1 MDNKYPVNA
10 DFSFCNGWLMKN
22 RQDHI
27 HRKLWVGISPW
38 IIIGA
43 VVILVPIFIFMTQQ
57 SLNRQRAYTTKLLV
71 EKSASLIRSF
81 EAGAR
86 TGIGLKWGHFQ
97 LQKLLMETAQQPDID
112 YLIVTDTHGTILADS
127 DPSLIGEKY
136 GTDLDLRSVS
146 RSKQLQW
153 RQVPNTEGADT
164 FEIYRQF
171 TSARENIQEDQ
182 GRIRSDAPLPSQKEE
197 RDTLSAGLVIFVGLD
212 MGPIE
217 AAREED
223 TRNTILIAVVFLLI
237 GISGIISL
245 LLAQGYRSARSS
257 LSRVQAFSDNLVEN
271 MPMGLVAMDRE
282 SRIIAF
288 NQTAEFVLR
297 KTAGEVIGQMAED
310 VLPEACRDLLRTL
323 AVEKQIIAKEIDC
336 SLTDGRT
343 IPLEVIATVLEE
355 EDGARGVV
363 VLFRDITEIK
373 QLKRE
378 IARSRRLASLGS
390 LAAGVAHEI
399 RNPLSSIKGFATYF
413 KERYR
418 DNPEDSQTAD
428 IMVQE
433 VDRLNRV
440 IGQLLDYARPMTM
453 NRRETAIQTVIQHAL
468 RMIESQAREK
478 GVVIQTELQADVAA
492 VLIDPDRIK
501 QVFLNLYLNAIGA
514 MEGGGILSVAL
525 FSMTDRRI
533 RIEVRD
539 TGVGIDPKDLNRIFD
554 PYFTTKSSGTGLGL
568 AIVQKIIEA
577 HRGEIQVA
585 STPGLGTT
593 VSVILP
599 EGDSGRKTYET

>member
-1 MDNKYPVNA
+1 
-10 DFSFCNGWLMKN
+10 MKN

-27 HRKLWVGISPW
+27 HRKLWVGVSPW

-71 EKSASLIRSF
+71 EKSDALIRSF

-171 TSARENIQEDQ
+171 MPARENNQEDQ
-182 GRIRSDAPLPSQKEE
+182 GRIRPDAPLPSQKEE

-217 AAREED
+217 AARAED

-310 VLPEACRDLLRTL
+310 VLPEACRDLLRML
-323 AVEKQIIAKEIDC
+323 EVEKQIIAKEIDC

-373 QLKRE
+373 QLKKE
-378 IARSRRLASLGS
+378 IAQSQRLASLGS

-418 DNPEDSQTAD
+418 DNPDDSQTAD

>member
-43 VVILVPIFIFMTQQ
+43 VVILLPIFTFMTQQ

-71 EKSASLIRSF
+71 EKSAALIRSF

-182 GRIRSDAPLPSQKEE
+182 GRIRPDAPLPSQKEE

-217 AAREED
+217 AARAED
-223 TRNTILIAVVFLLI
+223 TRNTILIAVIFLLI

-297 KTAGEVIGQMAED
+297 KTAGEVIGQMAKD

-323 AVEKQIIAKEIDC
+323 EVEKQIIAKEIDC

-373 QLKRE
+373 QLKKE
-378 IARSRRLASLGS
+378 IAQSQRLASLGS

-418 DNPEDSQTAD
+418 DNPDDSQTAD

-478 GVVIQTELQADVAA
+478 GVVIRSELQADVAA

-525 FSMTDRRI
+525 LSMTDRRI

-539 TGVGIDPKDLNRIFD
+539 TGVGIDPKNLDRIFD

-599 EGDSGRKTYET
+599 EGDLGRKTYET

>member
-1 MDNKYPVNA
+1 
-10 DFSFCNGWLMKN
+10 MKN

-43 VVILVPIFIFMTQQ
+43 VVILLPIFTFMTQQ

-71 EKSASLIRSF
+71 EKSAALIRSF

-182 GRIRSDAPLPSQKEE
+182 GRIRPDAPLPSQKEE

-217 AAREED
+217 AARAED
-223 TRNTILIAVVFLLI
+223 TRNTILIAVIFLLI

-297 KTAGEVIGQMAED
+297 KTAGEVIGQMAKD

-323 AVEKQIIAKEIDC
+323 EVEKQIIAKEIDC

-373 QLKRE
+373 QLKKE
-378 IARSRRLASLGS
+378 IAQSQRLASLGS

-418 DNPEDSQTAD
+418 DNPDDSQTAD

-525 FSMTDRRI
+525 LSMTDRRI

-539 TGVGIDPKDLNRIFD
+539 TGVGIDPKNLDRIFD

-599 EGDSGRKTYET
+599 EGDLGRKTYET

>member
-1 MDNKYPVNA
+1 
-10 DFSFCNGWLMKN
+10 MKN

-71 EKSASLIRSF
+71 EKSAALIRSF

-182 GRIRSDAPLPSQKEE
+182 GRIRPDAPLPSQKEE

-217 AAREED
+217 AARAED

-323 AVEKQIIAKEIDC
+323 EVEKQIIAKEIDC

-373 QLKRE
+373 QLKKE
-378 IARSRRLASLGS
+378 IAQSQRLASLGS

-418 DNPEDSQTAD
+418 DNPDDSQTAD

-478 GVVIQTELQADVAA
+478 GVVIQTELQADVVA

-525 FSMTDRRI
+525 LSMTDRRI

-539 TGVGIDPKDLNRIFD
+539 TGVGIDPKDLDRIFD

-599 EGDSGRKTYET
+599 EGDSERKTYET

>member
-1 MDNKYPVNA
+1 
-10 DFSFCNGWLMKN
+10 MKN

-71 EKSASLIRSF
+71 EKSAALIRSF

-182 GRIRSDAPLPSQKEE
+182 GRIRPDAPLPSQKEE

-217 AAREED
+217 AARAED
-223 TRNTILIAVVFLLI
+223 TRNTILIAVIFLLI

-323 AVEKQIIAKEIDC
+323 EVEKQIIAKEIDC
-336 SLTDGRT
+336 FLTDGRT

-373 QLKRE
+373 QLKKE
-378 IARSRRLASLGS
+378 IAQSQRLASLGS

-418 DNPEDSQTAD
+418 DNPDDSQTAD

-492 VLIDPDRIK
+492 LLIDPDRIK

-539 TGVGIDPKDLNRIFD
+539 TGVGIDPKNLDRIFD

>member
-1 MDNKYPVNA
+1 
-10 DFSFCNGWLMKN
+10 MKN

-43 VVILVPIFIFMTQQ
+43 VVILLPIFTFMTQQ

-71 EKSASLIRSF
+71 EKSAALIRSF

-136 GTDLDLRSVS
+136 GTDLDLRSIS

-182 GRIRSDAPLPSQKEE
+182 GRIRPDAPLPSQKEE

-217 AAREED
+217 AARAED
-223 TRNTILIAVVFLLI
+223 TRNTILIAVIFLLI

-297 KTAGEVIGQMAED
+297 KTAGEVIGQMAKD

-323 AVEKQIIAKEIDC
+323 EVEKQIIAKEIDC

-373 QLKRE
+373 QLKKE
-378 IARSRRLASLGS
+378 IAQSQRLASLGS

-418 DNPEDSQTAD
+418 DNPDDSQTAD

-492 VLIDPDRIK
+492 LLIDPDRIK

-525 FSMTDRRI
+525 LSMTDRRI

-539 TGVGIDPKDLNRIFD
+539 TGVGIDPKNLDRIFD

-599 EGDSGRKTYET
+599 EGDLGRKTYET

>member
-1 MDNKYPVNA
+1 
-10 DFSFCNGWLMKN
+10 MKN

-71 EKSASLIRSF
+71 EKSAALIRSF

-182 GRIRSDAPLPSQKEE
+182 GRIRPDAPLPSQKEE

-217 AAREED
+217 AARAED
-223 TRNTILIAVVFLLI
+223 TRNTILIAVIFLLI

-297 KTAGEVIGQMAED
+297 KTAGEVIGQMAKD

-323 AVEKQIIAKEIDC
+323 EVEKQIIAKEIDC

-373 QLKRE
+373 QLKKE
-378 IARSRRLASLGS
+378 IAQSQRLASLGS

-418 DNPEDSQTAD
+418 DNPDDSQTAD

-478 GVVIQTELQADVAA
+478 GVVIQTELQADVVA

-539 TGVGIDPKDLNRIFD
+539 TGVGIDPKDLDRIFD

-599 EGDSGRKTYET
+599 EGDSERKTYET

>member
-1 MDNKYPVNA
+1 
-10 DFSFCNGWLMKN
+10 MKN

-43 VVILVPIFIFMTQQ
+43 VVILLPIFTFMTQQ

-71 EKSASLIRSF
+71 EKSAALIRSF

-182 GRIRSDAPLPSQKEE
+182 GRIRPDAPLPSQKEE

-217 AAREED
+217 AARAED
-223 TRNTILIAVVFLLI
+223 TRNTILIAVIFLLI

-297 KTAGEVIGQMAED
+297 KTAGEVIGQMAKD

-323 AVEKQIIAKEIDC
+323 EVEKQIIAKEIDC

-373 QLKRE
+373 QLKKE
-378 IARSRRLASLGS
+378 IAQSQRLASLGS

-418 DNPEDSQTAD
+418 DNPDDSQTAD

-492 VLIDPDRIK
+492 LLIDPDRIK

-525 FSMTDRRI
+525 LSMTDRRI

-539 TGVGIDPKDLNRIFD
+539 TGVGIDPKDLDRIFD

-599 EGDSGRKTYET
+599 EGDLGRKTYET

>member
-1 MDNKYPVNA
+1 
-10 DFSFCNGWLMKN
+10 MKN

-71 EKSASLIRSF
+71 EKSAALIRSF

-127 DPSLIGEKY
+127 DPSLIGENY
-136 GTDLDLRSVS
+136 GTDLDLSSVS

-171 TSARENIQEDQ
+171 MPARENNQEDQ
-182 GRIRSDAPLPSQKEE
+182 GRIRPDAPLPSQKEE
-197 RDTLSAGLVIFVGLD
+197 RNTLSAGLVIFVGLD

-217 AAREED
+217 AARAED

-297 KTAGEVIGQMAED
+297 KTAGEVIGQMAGD

-323 AVEKQIIAKEIDC
+323 EVEKQIIAKEIDC
-336 SLTDGRT
+336 FLTDGRT

-373 QLKRE
+373 QLKKE
-378 IARSRRLASLGS
+378 IAQSQRLASLGS

-418 DNPEDSQTAD
+418 DNPDDSQTAD

-478 GVVIQTELQADVAA
+478 GVVIRSELQADVAA

-525 FSMTDRRI
+525 LSMTDRRI

-539 TGVGIDPKDLNRIFD
+539 TGVGIDPKDLDRIFD

>member
-1 MDNKYPVNA
+1 
-10 DFSFCNGWLMKN
+10 
-22 RQDHI
+22 
-27 HRKLWVGISPW
+27 
-38 IIIGA
+38 
-43 VVILVPIFIFMTQQ
+43 
-57 SLNRQRAYTTKLLV
+57 
-71 EKSASLIRSF
+71 
-81 EAGAR
+81 
-86 TGIGLKWGHFQ
+86 
-97 LQKLLMETAQQPDID
+97 
-112 YLIVTDTHGTILADS
+112 
-127 DPSLIGEKY
+127 
-136 GTDLDLRSVS
+136 
-146 RSKQLQW
+146 
-153 RQVPNTEGADT
+153 
-164 FEIYRQF
+164 
-171 TSARENIQEDQ
+171 
-182 GRIRSDAPLPSQKEE
+182 
-197 RDTLSAGLVIFVGLD
+197 
-212 MGPIE
+212 
-217 AAREED
+217 
-223 TRNTILIAVVFLLI
+223 
-237 GISGIISL
+237 
-245 LLAQGYRSARSS
+245 
-257 LSRVQAFSDNLVEN
+257 
-271 MPMGLVAMDRE
+271 MGLVAMDRE

-297 KTAGEVIGQMAED
+297 KTAGEVIGQMAGD

-323 AVEKQIIAKEIDC
+323 EVEKQIIAKEIDC
-336 SLTDGRT
+336 FLTDGRT

-373 QLKRE
+373 QLKKE
-378 IARSRRLASLGS
+378 IAQSQRLASLGS

-418 DNPEDSQTAD
+418 DNPDDSQTAD

-478 GVVIQTELQADVAA
+478 GVVIQTELQADVVA

-525 FSMTDRRI
+525 LSMTDRRI

-539 TGVGIDPKDLNRIFD
+539 TGVGIDPKDLDRIFD

-599 EGDSGRKTYET
+599 EGDSERKTYET

>member
-1 MDNKYPVNA
+1 
-10 DFSFCNGWLMKN
+10 MKN

-71 EKSASLIRSF
+71 EKSAALIRSF

-182 GRIRSDAPLPSQKEE
+182 GRIRPDAPLPSQKEE

-217 AAREED
+217 AARAED
-223 TRNTILIAVVFLLI
+223 TRNTILIAVIFLLI

-297 KTAGEVIGQMAED
+297 KTAGEVIGQMAKD

-323 AVEKQIIAKEIDC
+323 EVEKQIIAKEIDC

-373 QLKRE
+373 QLKKE
-378 IARSRRLASLGS
+378 IAQSQRLASLGS

-418 DNPEDSQTAD
+418 DNPDDSQTAD

-468 RMIESQAREK
+468 RMIESQAQEK
-478 GVVIQTELQADVAA
+478 GVVIQTELQADVVA

-525 FSMTDRRI
+525 LSMTDRRI

-539 TGVGIDPKDLNRIFD
+539 TGVGIDPKNLDRIFD

-599 EGDSGRKTYET
+599 EGDSERKTYET

>member
-1 MDNKYPVNA
+1 
-10 DFSFCNGWLMKN
+10 MKN

-71 EKSASLIRSF
+71 EKSAALIRSF

-127 DPSLIGEKY
+127 DPSLIGENY
-136 GTDLDLRSVS
+136 GTDLDLSSVS

-164 FEIYRQF
+164 FEVYRQF
-171 TSARENIQEDQ
+171 TPARENNQEDQ
-182 GRIRSDAPLPSQKEE
+182 GRIRPDAPLPSQKEE
-197 RDTLSAGLVIFVGLD
+197 RNTRSAGLVIFVGLD

-217 AAREED
+217 AARAED
-223 TRNTILIAVVFLLI
+223 TRNTILIAAVFLLI

-336 SLTDGRT
+336 FLTDGRT

-355 EDGARGVV
+355 EDGARGAV

-373 QLKRE
+373 QLKKE
-378 IARSRRLASLGS
+378 IAQSQRLASLGS

-418 DNPEDSQTAD
+418 DNPDDSQTAD

-478 GVVIQTELQADVAA
+478 GVVIQTELQADVVA

-525 FSMTDRRI
+525 LSMTDRRI

-539 TGVGIDPKDLNRIFD
+539 TGVGIDPQDLDRIFD

>member
-27 HRKLWVGISPW
+27 HRKLWVGVSPW

-71 EKSASLIRSF
+71 EKSAALIRSF

-182 GRIRSDAPLPSQKEE
+182 GRIRPDAPLPSQKEE

-217 AAREED
+217 AARAED

-336 SLTDGRT
+336 FLTDGRT

-373 QLKRE
+373 QLKKE
-378 IARSRRLASLGS
+378 IAQSQRLASLGS

-418 DNPEDSQTAD
+418 DNPDDSQTAD

-525 FSMTDRRI
+525 LSMTDRRI

-539 TGVGIDPKDLNRIFD
+539 TGVGIDPKDLDRIFD

>member
-1 MDNKYPVNA
+1 
-10 DFSFCNGWLMKN
+10 MKN

-27 HRKLWVGISPW
+27 HRKLWVGVSPW

-71 EKSASLIRSF
+71 EKSAALIRSF

-171 TSARENIQEDQ
+171 MPARENNQEDQ
-182 GRIRSDAPLPSQKEE
+182 GRIRPDAPLPSQKEE

-217 AAREED
+217 AARAED
-223 TRNTILIAVVFLLI
+223 TRNTILIAVIFLLI

-336 SLTDGRT
+336 FLTDGRM

-373 QLKRE
+373 QLKKE
-378 IARSRRLASLGS
+378 IAQSQRLASLGS

-418 DNPEDSQTAD
+418 DNPDDSQTAD

-478 GVVIQTELQADVAA
+478 GVVIQTELQADVVA

-525 FSMTDRRI
+525 LSMTDRRI

-599 EGDSGRKTYET
+599 EGDSERKTYET

>member
-1 MDNKYPVNA
+1 
-10 DFSFCNGWLMKN
+10 MKN

-27 HRKLWVGISPW
+27 HRKLWVGVSPW

-43 VVILVPIFIFMTQQ
+43 VVILVPIFILMTQQ

-71 EKSASLIRSF
+71 EKSAALIRSF

-182 GRIRSDAPLPSQKEE
+182 GRIRPDAPLPSQKEE
-197 RDTLSAGLVIFVGLD
+197 RNTLSAGLVIFVGLD

-217 AAREED
+217 AARAED

-297 KTAGEVIGQMAED
+297 KTAGEVIGRMAGD

-323 AVEKQIIAKEIDC
+323 EVEKQIIAKEIDC

-373 QLKRE
+373 QLKKE
-378 IARSRRLASLGS
+378 IAQSQRLASLGS

-418 DNPEDSQTAD
+418 DNPDDSQTAD

-525 FSMTDRRI
+525 LSMTDRRI

-539 TGVGIDPKDLNRIFD
+539 TGVGIDPKDLDRIFD

-577 HRGEIQVA
+577 HRGKIQVA

>member
-1 MDNKYPVNA
+1 
-10 DFSFCNGWLMKN
+10 MKN

-38 IIIGA
+38 IIIWA

-57 SLNRQRAYTTKLLV
+57 SLNRQRVYTTKLLV
-71 EKSASLIRSF
+71 EKSAALIRSF

-182 GRIRSDAPLPSQKEE
+182 GRIRPDAPLPSQKEE

-217 AAREED
+217 AARAED

-323 AVEKQIIAKEIDC
+323 EVEKQIIAKEIDC
-336 SLTDGRT
+336 SLTAGRT

-355 EDGARGVV
+355 EEGARGVV

-373 QLKRE
+373 QLKKE
-378 IARSRRLASLGS
+378 IAQSQRLASLGS

-418 DNPEDSQTAD
+418 DNPDDSQTAD

-492 VLIDPDRIK
+492 LLIDPDRIK

-525 FSMTDRRI
+525 LSMTDRRI

-539 TGVGIDPKDLNRIFD
+539 TGVGIDPKNLDRIFD

-599 EGDSGRKTYET
+599 EGDLGRKTYET

>member
-1 MDNKYPVNA
+1 
-10 DFSFCNGWLMKN
+10 MKN

-27 HRKLWVGISPW
+27 HRKLWVGVSPW

-43 VVILVPIFIFMTQQ
+43 VVILVPIFILMTQQ

-71 EKSASLIRSF
+71 EKSAALIRSF

-127 DPSLIGEKY
+127 DPSLIGENY

-182 GRIRSDAPLPSQKEE
+182 GRIRPDAPLPSQKEE
-197 RDTLSAGLVIFVGLD
+197 RNTLSAGLVIFVGLD

-217 AAREED
+217 AARAED

-297 KTAGEVIGQMAED
+297 KTAGEVIGQMAKD

-323 AVEKQIIAKEIDC
+323 EVEKQIIAKEIDC

-373 QLKRE
+373 QLKKE
-378 IARSRRLASLGS
+378 IAQSQRLASLGS

-418 DNPEDSQTAD
+418 DNPDDSQTAD

-525 FSMTDRRI
+525 LSMTDRRI

-539 TGVGIDPKDLNRIFD
+539 TGVGIDPKDLDRIFD

-577 HRGEIQVA
+577 HRGKIQVA

-599 EGDSGRKTYET
+599 EGDSERKTYET

>member
-1 MDNKYPVNA
+1 
-10 DFSFCNGWLMKN
+10 MKN

-43 VVILVPIFIFMTQQ
+43 VVILLPIFTFMTQQ

-71 EKSASLIRSF
+71 EKSAALIRSF

-182 GRIRSDAPLPSQKEE
+182 GRIRPDAPLPSQKEE

-217 AAREED
+217 AARAED
-223 TRNTILIAVVFLLI
+223 TRNTILIAVIFLLI

-297 KTAGEVIGQMAED
+297 KTAGEVIGQMAKD

-323 AVEKQIIAKEIDC
+323 EVEKQIIAKEIDC

-373 QLKRE
+373 QLKKE
-378 IARSRRLASLGS
+378 IAQSQRLASLGS

-418 DNPEDSQTAD
+418 DNPDDSQTAD

-492 VLIDPDRIK
+492 LLIDPDRIK

-525 FSMTDRRI
+525 LSMTDRRI

-539 TGVGIDPKDLNRIFD
+539 TGVGIDPKNLDRIFD

-599 EGDSGRKTYET
+599 EGDSERKTYET

>member
-1 MDNKYPVNA
+1 
-10 DFSFCNGWLMKN
+10 MKN

-71 EKSASLIRSF
+71 EKSAALIRSF

-127 DPSLIGEKY
+127 DPSLIGENY
-136 GTDLDLRSVS
+136 GTDLDLSSVS

-153 RQVPNTEGADT
+153 RQVPNTEGANT
-164 FEIYRQF
+164 FEVYRQF
-171 TSARENIQEDQ
+171 MPARENNQEDQ
-182 GRIRSDAPLPSQKEE
+182 GRIRPDAPLPSQKEE
-197 RDTLSAGLVIFVGLD
+197 RDILSAGLVIFVGLD

-217 AAREED
+217 AARAED
-223 TRNTILIAVVFLLI
+223 TRNTILIAAVFLLI

-336 SLTDGRT
+336 FLTDGRT

-355 EDGARGVV
+355 EDGARGAV

-373 QLKRE
+373 QLKKE
-378 IARSRRLASLGS
+378 IAQSQRLASLGS

-418 DNPEDSQTAD
+418 DNPDDSQTAD

-478 GVVIQTELQADVAA
+478 GVVIQTELQADVVA

-525 FSMTDRRI
+525 LSMTDRRI

-539 TGVGIDPKDLNRIFD
+539 TGVGIDPQDLDRIFD

>member
-71 EKSASLIRSF
+71 EKSAALIRSF

-182 GRIRSDAPLPSQKEE
+182 GRIRPDAPLPSQKEE

-217 AAREED
+217 AARAED

-336 SLTDGRT
+336 FLTDGRT

-373 QLKRE
+373 QLKKE
-378 IARSRRLASLGS
+378 IAQSQRLASLGS

-418 DNPEDSQTAD
+418 DNPDDSQTAD

-478 GVVIQTELQADVAA
+478 GVVIQTELQADVVA

-525 FSMTDRRI
+525 LSMTDRRI
-533 RIEVRD
+533 RIEARD
-539 TGVGIDPKDLNRIFD
+539 TGVGIDPKDLDRIFD

-599 EGDSGRKTYET
+599 EGDLGRKTYET

>member
-1 MDNKYPVNA
+1 
-10 DFSFCNGWLMKN
+10 MKN

-71 EKSASLIRSF
+71 EKSAALIRSF

-182 GRIRSDAPLPSQKEE
+182 GRIRPDAPLPSQKEE

-217 AAREED
+217 AARAED

-323 AVEKQIIAKEIDC
+323 EVEKQIIAKEIDC

-373 QLKRE
+373 QLKKE
-378 IARSRRLASLGS
+378 IAQSQRLASLGS

-418 DNPEDSQTAD
+418 DNPDDSQTAD

-478 GVVIQTELQADVAA
+478 GVVIQTELQADVVA

-525 FSMTDRRI
+525 LSMTDRRI

-539 TGVGIDPKDLNRIFD
+539 TGVGIDPKDLDRIFD

>member
-1 MDNKYPVNA
+1 
-10 DFSFCNGWLMKN
+10 
-22 RQDHI
+22 
-27 HRKLWVGISPW
+27 
-38 IIIGA
+38 
-43 VVILVPIFIFMTQQ
+43 
-57 SLNRQRAYTTKLLV
+57 
-71 EKSASLIRSF
+71 
-81 EAGAR
+81 
-86 TGIGLKWGHFQ
+86 
-97 LQKLLMETAQQPDID
+97 
-112 YLIVTDTHGTILADS
+112 
-127 DPSLIGEKY
+127 
-136 GTDLDLRSVS
+136 
-146 RSKQLQW
+146 
-153 RQVPNTEGADT
+153 
-164 FEIYRQF
+164 
-171 TSARENIQEDQ
+171 
-182 GRIRSDAPLPSQKEE
+182 
-197 RDTLSAGLVIFVGLD
+197 VIFVGLD

-217 AAREED
+217 AARAED

-282 SRIIAF
+282 SRIMAF

-297 KTAGEVIGQMAED
+297 KTAGEVIGQMAGD
-310 VLPEACRDLLRTL
+310 VLPEACRDLLHTL
-323 AVEKQIIAKEIDC
+323 EVEKQIIAKEIDC

-373 QLKRE
+373 QLKKE
-378 IARSRRLASLGS
+378 IARSQRLASLGS

-478 GVVIQTELQADVAA
+478 GVVIQTELQADVVA

-525 FSMTDRRI
+525 LSMTDRRI

-539 TGVGIDPKDLNRIFD
+539 TGVGIDPKDLDRIFD

-585 STPGLGTT
+585 SIPGLGTT

>member
-1 MDNKYPVNA
+1 
-10 DFSFCNGWLMKN
+10 MKN

-43 VVILVPIFIFMTQQ
+43 VVILLPIFTFMTQQ

-71 EKSASLIRSF
+71 EKSAALIRSF

-127 DPSLIGEKY
+127 DPSLIGENY
-136 GTDLDLRSVS
+136 GTDLDLSSVS

-182 GRIRSDAPLPSQKEE
+182 GRIRPDAPLPSQKEE

-217 AAREED
+217 AARAED
-223 TRNTILIAVVFLLI
+223 TRNTILIAVIFLLI

-297 KTAGEVIGQMAED
+297 KTAGEVIGRMAKD

-323 AVEKQIIAKEIDC
+323 EVEKQIIAKEIDC

-373 QLKRE
+373 QLKKE
-378 IARSRRLASLGS
+378 IAQSQRLASLGS

-418 DNPEDSQTAD
+418 DNPDDSQTAD

-492 VLIDPDRIK
+492 LLIDPDRIK

-525 FSMTDRRI
+525 LSMTDRRI

-539 TGVGIDPKDLNRIFD
+539 TGVGIDPKNLDRIFD

-599 EGDSGRKTYET
+599 EGDLGRKTYET

>member
-1 MDNKYPVNA
+1 
-10 DFSFCNGWLMKN
+10 MKN

-71 EKSASLIRSF
+71 EKSAALIRSF

-136 GTDLDLRSVS
+136 GTDLDLSSVS

-171 TSARENIQEDQ
+171 MPARENNQEDQ
-182 GRIRSDAPLPSQKEE
+182 GRIRPDAPLPSQKEE
-197 RDTLSAGLVIFVGLD
+197 RDTFSAGLVIFVGLD

-217 AAREED
+217 AARAED

-245 LLAQGYRSARSS
+245 FLAQGYRSARSS

-297 KTAGEVIGQMAED
+297 KTAGEVIGQMAKD

-323 AVEKQIIAKEIDC
+323 EVEKQIIAKEIDC
-336 SLTDGRT
+336 FLTDGRT

-373 QLKRE
+373 QLKKE
-378 IARSRRLASLGS
+378 IAQSQRLASLGS

-418 DNPEDSQTAD
+418 DNPDDSQTAD

-525 FSMTDRRI
+525 LSMTDRRI

-539 TGVGIDPKDLNRIFD
+539 TGVGIDPKDLDRIFD

-599 EGDSGRKTYET
+599 EGDSERKTYET

>member
-1 MDNKYPVNA
+1 
-10 DFSFCNGWLMKN
+10 MKN

-71 EKSASLIRSF
+71 EKSAALIRSF

-182 GRIRSDAPLPSQKEE
+182 GRIRPDAPLPSQKEE

-217 AAREED
+217 AARAED
-223 TRNTILIAVVFLLI
+223 TRNTILIAVIFLLI

-297 KTAGEVIGQMAED
+297 KTAGEVIGQMAKD

-323 AVEKQIIAKEIDC
+323 EVEKQIIAKEIDC

-373 QLKRE
+373 QLKKE
-378 IARSRRLASLGS
+378 IAQSQRLASLGS

-418 DNPEDSQTAD
+418 DNPDDSQTAD

-492 VLIDPDRIK
+492 LLIDPDRIK

>member
-1 MDNKYPVNA
+1 
-10 DFSFCNGWLMKN
+10 MKN

-27 HRKLWVGISPW
+27 HRKFWVGVSPW

-71 EKSASLIRSF
+71 EKSAALIRSF

-127 DPSLIGEKY
+127 DPSLIGENY
-136 GTDLDLRSVS
+136 GTDLDLSSVS

-171 TSARENIQEDQ
+171 MPARENNQEDQ
-182 GRIRSDAPLPSQKEE
+182 SRIRPDAPLPSQKEE

-217 AAREED
+217 AARAED

-237 GISGIISL
+237 GISGVISL

-310 VLPEACRDLLRTL
+310 VLPEACRDLLRML
-323 AVEKQIIAKEIDC
+323 EVEKQIIAKEIDC

-355 EDGARGVV
+355 EDDARGVV

-373 QLKRE
+373 QLKKE
-378 IARSRRLASLGS
+378 IARSQRLASLGS

-418 DNPEDSQTAD
+418 DNPDDSQTAD

-525 FSMTDRRI
+525 LSMTDRRI

-539 TGVGIDPKDLNRIFD
+539 TGVGIDPKDLDRIFD

>member
-1 MDNKYPVNA
+1 
-10 DFSFCNGWLMKN
+10 MKN

-71 EKSASLIRSF
+71 EKSAALIRSF

-127 DPSLIGEKY
+127 DPSLIGENY
-136 GTDLDLRSVS
+136 GTDLDLSSVS

-171 TSARENIQEDQ
+171 MPARENNQEDQ
-182 GRIRSDAPLPSQKEE
+182 GRIRPDAPLPSQKEE
-197 RDTLSAGLVIFVGLD
+197 RNTRSAGLVIFVGLD

-217 AAREED
+217 AARAED

-336 SLTDGRT
+336 FLTDGRT

-355 EDGARGVV
+355 EDGARGAV

-373 QLKRE
+373 QLKKE
-378 IARSRRLASLGS
+378 IAQSQRLASLGS

-418 DNPEDSQTAD
+418 DNPDDSQTAD

-478 GVVIQTELQADVAA
+478 GVVIQTELQADVVA

-525 FSMTDRRI
+525 LSMTDRRI

-539 TGVGIDPKDLNRIFD
+539 TGVGIDPQDLDRIFD

>member
-1 MDNKYPVNA
+1 
-10 DFSFCNGWLMKN
+10 MKN

-71 EKSASLIRSF
+71 EKSAALIRSF

-171 TSARENIQEDQ
+171 MPARENNQEDQ
-182 GRIRSDAPLPSQKEE
+182 GRIRPDAPLPSQKEE

-217 AAREED
+217 AARAED
-223 TRNTILIAVVFLLI
+223 TRNTILIAVIFLLI

-373 QLKRE
+373 QLKKE
-378 IARSRRLASLGS
+378 IAQSQRLASLGS

-418 DNPEDSQTAD
+418 DNPDDSQTAD

-492 VLIDPDRIK
+492 LLIDPDRIK

-525 FSMTDRRI
+525 LSMTDRRI

-539 TGVGIDPKDLNRIFD
+539 TGVGIDPKDLDRIFD

>member
-43 VVILVPIFIFMTQQ
+43 VVILLPIFTFMTQQ

-71 EKSASLIRSF
+71 EKSAALIRSF

-182 GRIRSDAPLPSQKEE
+182 GRIRPDAPLPSQKEE

-217 AAREED
+217 AARAED
-223 TRNTILIAVVFLLI
+223 TRNTILIAVIFLLI

-297 KTAGEVIGQMAED
+297 KTAGEVIGQMAGD

-323 AVEKQIIAKEIDC
+323 EVEKQIIAKEIDC

-373 QLKRE
+373 QLKKE
-378 IARSRRLASLGS
+378 IAQSQRLASLGS

-418 DNPEDSQTAD
+418 DNPDDSQTAD

-478 GVVIQTELQADVAA
+478 GVVIQTELQADVVA

-525 FSMTDRRI
+525 LSMTDRRI

-539 TGVGIDPKDLNRIFD
+539 TGVGIDPKNLDRIFD

-599 EGDSGRKTYET
+599 EGDLGRKTYET

>member
-1 MDNKYPVNA
+1 
-10 DFSFCNGWLMKN
+10 MKN

-71 EKSASLIRSF
+71 EKSAALIRSF

-182 GRIRSDAPLPSQKEE
+182 GRIRPDAPLPSQKEE

-217 AAREED
+217 AARAED

-323 AVEKQIIAKEIDC
+323 EVEKQIIAKEIDC

-373 QLKRE
+373 QLKKE
-378 IARSRRLASLGS
+378 IAQSQRLASLGS

-418 DNPEDSQTAD
+418 DNPDDSQTAD

-525 FSMTDRRI
+525 LSMTDRRI

-539 TGVGIDPKDLNRIFD
+539 TGVGIDPKDLDRIFD

-599 EGDSGRKTYET
+599 EGDLGRKTYET

>member
-1 MDNKYPVNA
+1 
-10 DFSFCNGWLMKN
+10 MKN

-71 EKSASLIRSF
+71 EKSAALIRSF

-182 GRIRSDAPLPSQKEE
+182 GRIRPDAPLPSQKEE

-217 AAREED
+217 AARAED

-336 SLTDGRT
+336 FLTDGRT

-373 QLKRE
+373 QLKKE
-378 IARSRRLASLGS
+378 IAQSQRLASLGS

-418 DNPEDSQTAD
+418 DNPDDSQTAD

-525 FSMTDRRI
+525 LSMTDRRI

-539 TGVGIDPKDLNRIFD
+539 TGVGIDPKDLDRIFD

>member
-1 MDNKYPVNA
+1 
-10 DFSFCNGWLMKN
+10 MKN

-43 VVILVPIFIFMTQQ
+43 VVILLPIFTFMTQQ

-71 EKSASLIRSF
+71 EKSAALIRSF

-171 TSARENIQEDQ
+171 TSARENIQEDK
-182 GRIRSDAPLPSQKEE
+182 GRISPEAPHPALKEE

-217 AAREED
+217 AARAED
-223 TRNTILIAVVFLLI
+223 TRNTILIAVIFLLI

-297 KTAGEVIGQMAED
+297 KTAGEVIGQMAKD

-323 AVEKQIIAKEIDC
+323 EVEKQIIAKEIDC

-373 QLKRE
+373 QLKKE
-378 IARSRRLASLGS
+378 IAQSQRLASLGS

-418 DNPEDSQTAD
+418 DNPDDSQTAD

-492 VLIDPDRIK
+492 LLIDPDRIK

-525 FSMTDRRI
+525 LSMTDRRI

-539 TGVGIDPKDLNRIFD
+539 TGVGIDPKNLDRIFD

-599 EGDSGRKTYET
+599 EGDLGRKTYET

>member
-1 MDNKYPVNA
+1 
-10 DFSFCNGWLMKN
+10 MKN

-27 HRKLWVGISPW
+27 HRKLWVGVSPW

-43 VVILVPIFIFMTQQ
+43 VVILVPIFILMTQQ

-71 EKSASLIRSF
+71 EKSAALIRSF

-182 GRIRSDAPLPSQKEE
+182 GRIRPDAPLPSQKEE
-197 RDTLSAGLVIFVGLD
+197 RDTFSAGLVIFVGLD

-217 AAREED
+217 AARAED

-297 KTAGEVIGQMAED
+297 KTAGEVIGQMAKD

-323 AVEKQIIAKEIDC
+323 EVEKQIIAKEIDC

-373 QLKRE
+373 QLKKE
-378 IARSRRLASLGS
+378 IAQSQRLASLGS

-418 DNPEDSQTAD
+418 DNPDDSQTAD

-525 FSMTDRRI
+525 LSMTDRRI

-539 TGVGIDPKDLNRIFD
+539 TGVGIDPKDLDRIFD

-577 HRGEIQVA
+577 HRGKIQVA

>member
-1 MDNKYPVNA
+1 
-10 DFSFCNGWLMKN
+10 MKN

-71 EKSASLIRSF
+71 EKSAALIRSF

-182 GRIRSDAPLPSQKEE
+182 GRIRPDAPLPSQKEE
-197 RDTLSAGLVIFVGLD
+197 RDTFSAGLVIFVGLD

-217 AAREED
+217 AARAED

-297 KTAGEVIGQMAED
+297 KTAGEVIGQMAKD

-323 AVEKQIIAKEIDC
+323 EVEKQIIAKEIDC

-373 QLKRE
+373 QLKKE
-378 IARSRRLASLGS
+378 IAQSQRLASLGS

-418 DNPEDSQTAD
+418 DNPDDSQTAD

-525 FSMTDRRI
+525 LSMTDRRI
-533 RIEVRD
+533 RIEIRD
-539 TGVGIDPKDLNRIFD
+539 TGVGIDPKDLDRIFD

>member
-1 MDNKYPVNA
+1 
-10 DFSFCNGWLMKN
+10 MKN

-27 HRKLWVGISPW
+27 HRKLWVGVSPW

-71 EKSASLIRSF
+71 EKSAALIRSF

-182 GRIRSDAPLPSQKEE
+182 GRIRPDAPLPSQKEE

-217 AAREED
+217 AARAED

-336 SLTDGRT
+336 FLTDGRM

-373 QLKRE
+373 QLKKE
-378 IARSRRLASLGS
+378 IAQSQRLASLGS

-418 DNPEDSQTAD
+418 DNPDDSQTAD

-478 GVVIQTELQADVAA
+478 GVVIQTELQADVVA

-525 FSMTDRRI
+525 LSMTDRRI

-599 EGDSGRKTYET
+599 EGDSERKTYET

>member
-1 MDNKYPVNA
+1 
-10 DFSFCNGWLMKN
+10 MKN

-27 HRKLWVGISPW
+27 HRKLWVGVSPW

-43 VVILVPIFIFMTQQ
+43 VVILLPIFTFMTQQ

-71 EKSASLIRSF
+71 EKSAALIRSF

-182 GRIRSDAPLPSQKEE
+182 GRIRPDAPLPSQKEE

-217 AAREED
+217 AARAED
-223 TRNTILIAVVFLLI
+223 TRNTILIAVIFLLI

-323 AVEKQIIAKEIDC
+323 EVEKQIIAKEIDC
-336 SLTDGRT
+336 FLTDGRT

-373 QLKRE
+373 QLKKE
-378 IARSRRLASLGS
+378 IAQSQRLASLGS

-418 DNPEDSQTAD
+418 DNPDDSQTAD

-478 GVVIQTELQADVAA
+478 GVVIQTELQADVVA

-525 FSMTDRRI
+525 LSMTDRRI

-539 TGVGIDPKDLNRIFD
+539 TGVGIDPKDLDRIFD

>member
-1 MDNKYPVNA
+1 
-10 DFSFCNGWLMKN
+10 MKN

-71 EKSASLIRSF
+71 EKSAALIRSF

-182 GRIRSDAPLPSQKEE
+182 GRIRPDAPLPSQKEE

-217 AAREED
+217 AARAED
-223 TRNTILIAVVFLLI
+223 TRNTILIAVIFLLI

-297 KTAGEVIGQMAED
+297 KTAGEVIGQMAKD

-323 AVEKQIIAKEIDC
+323 EVEKQIIAKEIDC

-373 QLKRE
+373 QLKKE
-378 IARSRRLASLGS
+378 IAQSQRLASLGS

-418 DNPEDSQTAD
+418 DNPDDSQTAD

-525 FSMTDRRI
+525 LSMTDRRI

-539 TGVGIDPKDLNRIFD
+539 TGVGIDPKDLDRIFD

-599 EGDSGRKTYET
+599 EGDLGRKTYET

>member
-1 MDNKYPVNA
+1 MLPFPLK
-10 DFSFCNGWLMKN
+10 K
-22 RQDHI
+22 R
-27 HRKLWVGISPW
+27 RGIP
-38 IIIGA
+38 
-43 VVILVPIFIFMTQQ
+43 F
-57 SLNRQRAYTTKLLV
+57 QR
-71 EKSASLIRSF
+71 E
-81 EAGAR
+81 
-86 TGIGLKWGHFQ
+86 
-97 LQKLLMETAQQPDID
+97 
-112 YLIVTDTHGTILADS
+112 
-127 DPSLIGEKY
+127 
-136 GTDLDLRSVS
+136 
-146 RSKQLQW
+146 
-153 RQVPNTEGADT
+153 
-164 FEIYRQF
+164 
-171 TSARENIQEDQ
+171 
-182 GRIRSDAPLPSQKEE
+182 
-197 RDTLSAGLVIFVGLD
+197 LVIFVGLD

-245 LLAQGYRSARSS
+245 LLPRDTVPLEAHCPGSRPSPTTWWRICPWVWWPWIAKAGSLPSIRQPSLFCVRPQEKSS
-257 LSRVQAFSDNLVEN
+257 GRWPRTSCPKPAGIFSE
-271 MPMGLVAMDRE
+271 RW
-282 SRIIAF
+282 RW
-288 NQTAEFVLR
+288 
-297 KTAGEVIGQMAED
+297 K
-310 VLPEACRDLLRTL
+310 
-323 AVEKQIIAKEIDC
+323 KQIIAKEIDC
-336 SLTDGRT
+336 SLTDDRT

-373 QLKRE
+373 QLKKE
-378 IARSRRLASLGS
+378 IAQSQRLASLGS

-418 DNPEDSQTAD
+418 DNPDDSQTAD

-478 GVVIQTELQADVAA
+478 GVVIQIELQADVAA
-492 VLIDPDRIK
+492 VMIDPDRIK

-539 TGVGIDPKDLNRIFD
+539 TGVGIDPKDLDRIFD
-554 PYFTTKSSGTGLGL
+554 PISPRSPPVRAWDLLSFRKLSRPTGVKSRWQAPPAWGRRYRSFCRK
-568 AIVQKIIEA
+568 AIQAE
-577 HRGEIQVA
+577 
-585 STPGLGTT
+585 
-593 VSVILP
+593 
-599 EGDSGRKTYET
+599 TYET

>member
-1 MDNKYPVNA
+1 
-10 DFSFCNGWLMKN
+10 MKN

-57 SLNRQRAYTTKLLV
+57 SLNPQRAYTTKLLV
-71 EKSASLIRSF
+71 EKSAALIRSF

-171 TSARENIQEDQ
+171 MPARENNQEDQ
-182 GRIRSDAPLPSQKEE
+182 GRIRPDAPLPSQKEE

-323 AVEKQIIAKEIDC
+323 EVEKQIIAKEIDC
-336 SLTDGRT
+336 FLTDGRT

-373 QLKRE
+373 QLKKE
-378 IARSRRLASLGS
+378 IAQSQRLASLGS

-418 DNPEDSQTAD
+418 DNPDDSQTAD

-492 VLIDPDRIK
+492 LLIDPDRIK

-525 FSMTDRRI
+525 LSMTDRRI

-539 TGVGIDPKDLNRIFD
+539 TGVGIDPKDLDRIFD

-599 EGDSGRKTYET
+599 EGDSERKTYET

>member
-1 MDNKYPVNA
+1 
-10 DFSFCNGWLMKN
+10 MKN

-27 HRKLWVGISPW
+27 HRKLWVGVSPW

-71 EKSASLIRSF
+71 EKGAALIRSF

-127 DPSLIGEKY
+127 DPSLIGENY

-182 GRIRSDAPLPSQKEE
+182 GRIRPDAPLPSQKEE

-217 AAREED
+217 AARAED

-297 KTAGEVIGQMAED
+297 KTAGEVIGQMAKD

-343 IPLEVIATVLEE
+343 VPLEVIATVLEE

-373 QLKRE
+373 QLKKE
-378 IARSRRLASLGS
+378 IARSQRLASLGS

-418 DNPEDSQTAD
+418 DNPDDSQTAD

-525 FSMTDRRI
+525 LSMTDRRI

-539 TGVGIDPKDLNRIFD
+539 TGVGIDPKDLDRIFD

-577 HRGEIQVA
+577 YRGEIQVA